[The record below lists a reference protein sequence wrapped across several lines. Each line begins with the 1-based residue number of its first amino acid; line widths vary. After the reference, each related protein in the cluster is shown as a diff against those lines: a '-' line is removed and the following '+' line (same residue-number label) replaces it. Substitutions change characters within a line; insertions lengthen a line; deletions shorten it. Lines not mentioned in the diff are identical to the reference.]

1 MHTSLYR
8 RYRPQ
13 TFGEMVRQEHVVKVL
28 QNQIEQNAVGHAYL
42 FTGPRGTGKTT
53 VARIFARAVNCER
66 PVNGSPCGKCAVCR
80 ALSEGSLDILE
91 IDAASNNGVNE
102 MRDLREKVQYPP
114 VSGKYKVYIV
124 DEVHMLT
131 DSAFNALLKTLEEP
145 PAHAIFILATTEPHK
160 IPATILSRCMRLD
173 FKLIP
178 EEDLETH
185 LKRILDGMGK
195 EYEEEAVSAIARA
208 GAGSDRDMLSIAE
221 MCIAYEDKLTYRGV
235 SEVLG
240 AADFSETLALA
251 EALLIS
257 DMPTALEGVE
267 RILSS
272 GKSVGVLL
280 KDLMAQLNRIAVA
293 KTCRT
298 AEKLLSLPKE
308 QFAKLKAVADKAD
321 GRAVLRATEVLAR
334 AETDMRFVSSP
345 RVYLETA
352 VMRIALPEEDMSTDA
367 LLVRLNALERKLQEG
382 AFAVPSAQ
390 AASGAQAA
398 ARETVA
404 PTTAPPAGAPA
415 AETPVQASKFTA
427 APPTGAEFED
437 EPPFPDE
444 EPVFEEAYFADEPAP
459 KKTAAPVQASKFT
472 AAPPAGAPVQAS
484 KPTAAP
490 PAGAA
495 AAPVRETAAPVQAP
509 KPAAAPPAGAPVQAA
524 KPAAASPAGAASPIG
539 AGAEVTFGKF
549 VRTLRK
555 TSRNGVLFT
564 MCSDLMP
571 VFEGG
576 TLVLYTES
584 GTVARSLA
592 RAEHRAVMAEV
603 FAQVGVTDFDV
614 RLKGA
619 DAPKAVNAAEQLKR
633 DFPDYPIEIK

>member
-53 VARIFARAVNCER
+53 VARIFARAVNCEH
-66 PVNGSPCGKCAVCR
+66 PVNGSPCGECAVCR

-321 GRAVLRATEVLAR
+321 GRAVLRATEVLAK

-345 RVYLETA
+345 RVCLETA

-382 AFAVPSAQ
+382 AFAVSAAPVQ
-390 AASGAQAA
+390 ASK
-398 ARETVA
+398 
-404 PTTAPPAGAPA
+404 PTAAPPAGA
-415 AETPVQASKFTA
+415 A
-427 APPTGAEFED
+427 APPAGAAAPPAGAEYED

-444 EPVFEEAYFADEPAP
+444 EPVFEEAYFADDPAP
-459 KKTAAPVQASKFT
+459 KKAAAPVQ
-472 AAPPAGAPVQAS
+472 PP
-484 KPTAAP
+484 KP
-490 PAGAA
+490 A
-495 AAPVRETAAPVQAP
+495 AAPAASAAAPVQAP
-509 KPAAAPPAGAPVQAA
+509 KPTTA
-524 KPAAASPAGAASPIG
+524 PAAAAAGAAG

>member
-66 PVNGSPCGKCAVCR
+66 PVNGSPCGECAVCR

-178 EEDLETH
+178 EEDLEAH

-345 RVYLETA
+345 RVCLETA

-390 AASGAQAA
+390 AASGAQTA

-415 AETPVQASKFTA
+415 AA
-427 APPTGAEFED
+427 AAGAGYED
-437 EPPFPDE
+437 KPPFPDE

-459 KKTAAPVQASKFT
+459 KKAAAPVQASKFT
-472 AAPPAGAPVQAS
+472 AAPPAA
-484 KPTAAP
+484 
-490 PAGAA
+490 
-495 AAPVRETAAPVQAP
+495 
-509 KPAAAPPAGAPVQAA
+509 APVQAA
-524 KPAAASPAGAASPIG
+524 KPAAAPPAGAASPAG

-576 TLVLYTES
+576 TLILYTES

>member
-66 PVNGSPCGKCAVCR
+66 PVNGSPCGECAVCR

-267 RILSS
+267 RILSA

-308 QFAKLKAVADKAD
+308 QFVKLKAVAEKAD
-321 GRAVLRATEVLAR
+321 GRAVLRATEVLAK

-345 RVYLETA
+345 RVCLETA

-390 AASGAQAA
+390 AASGGQKA
-398 ARETVA
+398 ARETAA
-404 PTTAPPAGAPA
+404 PTAAPA
-415 AETPVQASKFTA
+415 AGVPIQASKFTA
-427 APPTGAEFED
+427 APPAGAGFED

-444 EPVFEEAYFADEPAP
+444 EPVFEEAYFSDEPAP
-459 KKTAAPVQASKFT
+459 KKA
-472 AAPPAGAPVQAS
+472 
-484 KPTAAP
+484 
-490 PAGAA
+490 
-495 AAPVRETAAPVQAP
+495 AAPVQAP
-509 KPAAAPPAGAPVQAA
+509 KPAAAPPAGAPAAAAPVQAP
-524 KPAAASPAGAASPIG
+524 KPAAAPAAGAASPAG

>member
-66 PVNGSPCGKCAVCR
+66 PVNGSPCGECAVCR

-345 RVYLETA
+345 RVCLETA

-367 LLVRLNALERKLQEG
+367 LLVRLNVLERKLQEG

-390 AASGAQAA
+390 AASGAQTA

-415 AETPVQASKFTA
+415 AA
-427 APPTGAEFED
+427 AAGAEFED
-437 EPPFPDE
+437 KPPFPDE

-459 KKTAAPVQASKFT
+459 KKAAAPVQASKFT
-472 AAPPAGAPVQAS
+472 AAPPAA
-484 KPTAAP
+484 
-490 PAGAA
+490 
-495 AAPVRETAAPVQAP
+495 
-509 KPAAAPPAGAPVQAA
+509 APVQAA
-524 KPAAASPAGAASPIG
+524 KPAAAPPAGAASPAG

>member
-42 FTGPRGTGKTT
+42 FSGPRGTGKTT
-53 VARIFARAVNCER
+53 IARIFARAVNCEH
-66 PVNGSPCGKCAVCR
+66 PVNGSPCGECAVCR

-178 EEDLETH
+178 EEDLEAH

-195 EYEEEAVSAIARA
+195 EYEEEAVAAIARA

-257 DMPTALEGVE
+257 DMPAALEGVE
-267 RILSS
+267 RILSA
-272 GKSVGVLL
+272 GKAVGVLL
-280 KDLMAQLNRIAVA
+280 KDLMAQLNRVAVA

-298 AEKLLSLPKE
+298 AEKLLSLPGE
-308 QFAKLKAVADKAD
+308 QFARLKAVAEKAD
-321 GRAVLRATEVLAR
+321 GRAVLRATEVLAK

-345 RVYLETA
+345 RVCLETA

-382 AFAVPSAQ
+382 AFAAPSAQ
-390 AASGAQAA
+390 AASGAASKPVAA
-398 ARETVA
+398 PAVVQTASGAVSKPVA
-404 PTTAPPAGAPA
+404 APPAGAPVQAFKSTTAPAAGAASQAGAAA
-415 AETPVQASKFTA
+415 AEY
-427 APPTGAEFED
+427 ED
-437 EPPFPDE
+437 VPPFPEE
-444 EPVFEEAYFADEPAP
+444 EPIFEEAYFADEPAP
-459 KKTAAPVQASKFT
+459 RKAAAPVQASKFT
-472 AAPPAGAPVQAS
+472 AASPAGGP
-484 KPTAAP
+484 
-490 PAGAA
+490 AA
-495 AAPVRETAAPVQAP
+495 AAPVRETATPTT
-509 KPAAAPPAGAPVQAA
+509 APPAETPVQAA
-524 KPAAASPAGAASPIG
+524 KPTTAPAAAG
-539 AGAEVTFGKF
+539 AGAEVMFGKF

-564 MCSDLMP
+564 MCSDLAP

-584 GTVARSLA
+584 GTIARSLA
-592 RAEHRAVMAEV
+592 RAEHRAVMADV
-603 FAQVGVTDFDV
+603 FAQVGITDFEV

-619 DAPKAVNAAEQLKR
+619 DAPQKANAAEQLKR

>member
-42 FTGPRGTGKTT
+42 FSGPRGTGKTT
-53 VARIFARAVNCER
+53 IARIFARAVNCEH
-66 PVNGSPCGKCAVCR
+66 PVNGSPCGECAVCR

-178 EEDLETH
+178 EEDLEAH

-195 EYEEEAVSAIARA
+195 EYEEEAVAAIARA

-257 DMPTALEGVE
+257 DMPAALEGVE
-267 RILSS
+267 RILSA
-272 GKSVGVLL
+272 GKAVGVLL
-280 KDLMAQLNRIAVA
+280 KDLMAQLNRVAVA

-298 AEKLLSLPKE
+298 AEKLLSLPGE
-308 QFAKLKAVADKAD
+308 QFARLKAVAEKAD
-321 GRAVLRATEVLAR
+321 GRAVLRATEVLAK

-345 RVYLETA
+345 RVCLETA

-382 AFAVPSAQ
+382 AFAAPAVPLAQAQPSVQPSAGHS
-390 AASGAQAA
+390 AVREAEPPAA
-398 ARETVA
+398 APSA
-404 PTTAPPAGAPA
+404 D
-415 AETPVQASKFTA
+415 AS
-427 APPTGAEFED
+427 ED
-437 EPPFPDE
+437 VPPFPEE
-444 EPVFEEAYFADEPAP
+444 EPIFEEAYFADEPASAREVP
-459 KKTAAPVQASKFT
+459 PAPSVQRQKSAAASAARGSTAP
-472 AAPPAGAPVQAS
+472 AAVPPADAGAPVQTA
-484 KPTAAP
+484 KPAAAP
-490 PAGAA
+490 RAGAA
-495 AAPVRETAAPVQAP
+495 AA
-509 KPAAAPPAGAPVQAA
+509 
-524 KPAAASPAGAASPIG
+524 G
-539 AGAEVTFGKF
+539 AGAEVMFGKF

-564 MCSDLMP
+564 MCSDLAP

-584 GTVARSLA
+584 GTIARSLA
-592 RAEHRAVMAEV
+592 RAEHHAVMADV
-603 FAQVGVTDFDV
+603 FAQVGITDFEV

-619 DAPKAVNAAEQLKR
+619 DAPQKANAAEQLKR

>member
-42 FTGPRGTGKTT
+42 FSGPRGTGKTT
-53 VARIFARAVNCER
+53 IARIFARAVNCEH
-66 PVNGSPCGKCAVCR
+66 PVNGSPCGECAVCR

-178 EEDLETH
+178 EEDLEAH

-240 AADFSETLALA
+240 AADFSETLALT

-257 DMPTALEGVE
+257 DMPSALEGVE
-267 RILSS
+267 RILSA
-272 GKSVGVLL
+272 GKAVGVLL
-280 KDLMAQLNRIAVA
+280 KDLMAQLNRVAVA

-298 AEKLLSLPKE
+298 AEKLLSLPRE
-308 QFAKLKAVADKAD
+308 QFARLKAVAEKAD
-321 GRAVLRATEVLAR
+321 GRAVLRATEVLAK

-345 RVYLETA
+345 RVCLETA

-382 AFAVPSAQ
+382 AFVAPAAQTASVAQTAARDTVKPVAAPPAGAPVQ
-390 AASGAQAA
+390 AAK
-398 ARETVA
+398 
-404 PTTAPPAGAPA
+404 PTTAPPAGA
-415 AETPVQASKFTA
+415 
-427 APPTGAEFED
+427 GYED
-437 EPPFPDE
+437 EPPFPEE

-459 KKTAAPVQASKFT
+459 KKAAAPVQAT
-472 AAPPAGAPVQAS
+472 

-490 PAGAA
+490 PAGA
-495 AAPVRETAAPVQAP
+495 PIQAP
-509 KPAAAPPAGAPVQAA
+509 KPSTAPPAETSVQASKFTTA
-524 KPAAASPAGAASPIG
+524 PAAAAAGAAG
-539 AGAEVTFGKF
+539 AGAEVMFGKF

-564 MCSDLMP
+564 MCSDLAP

-584 GTVARSLA
+584 GTIARSLA
-592 RAEHRAVMAEV
+592 RAEHRAVMADV
-603 FAQVGVTDFDV
+603 FAQVGITDFEV

-619 DAPKAVNAAEQLKR
+619 DAPQKANAAEQLKR

>member
-66 PVNGSPCGKCAVCR
+66 PVNGSPCGECAVCR

-178 EEDLETH
+178 EEDLEAH

-195 EYEEEAVSAIARA
+195 EYEEEAVAAIARA

-240 AADFSETLALA
+240 AADFSETLALT
-251 EALLIS
+251 EALLS
-257 DMPTALEGVE
+257 ADMPAALEGVE
-267 RILSS
+267 RILSA
-272 GKSVGVLL
+272 GKAVGVLL
-280 KDLMAQLNRIAVA
+280 KDLMAQLNRVAVA

-298 AEKLLSLPKE
+298 AEKLLSLPRE
-308 QFAKLKAVADKAD
+308 QFARLKAVAEKAD
-321 GRAVLRATEVLAR
+321 GRAVLRATEVLAK

-345 RVYLETA
+345 RVCLETA

-382 AFAVPSAQ
+382 AFVAPAAQTASVAQMAARDTAKPAAAPAAGAPVQ
-390 AASGAQAA
+390 AAK
-398 ARETVA
+398 
-404 PTTAPPAGAPA
+404 PTTAPPAGAP
-415 AETPVQASKFTA
+415 VQAAKPTTAPPAGA
-427 APPTGAEFED
+427 APQAQFDE
-437 EPPFPDE
+437 EPPFPEE

-459 KKTAAPVQASKFT
+459 KKAAAPVQVA
-472 AAPPAGAPVQAS
+472 
-484 KPTAAP
+484 
-490 PAGAA
+490 
-495 AAPVRETAAPVQAP
+495 
-509 KPAAAPPAGAPVQAA
+509 KPAAAPPAGAPAAAAPVQAA
-524 KPAAASPAGAASPIG
+524 TPTTAPPAGAASPAGA
-539 AGAEVTFGKF
+539 GAEVMFGKF

-564 MCSDLMP
+564 MCSDLAP

-584 GTVARSLA
+584 GTIARSLA
-592 RAEHRAVMAEV
+592 RAEHRAVMADV
-603 FAQVGVTDFDV
+603 FAQVGISDFEV

-619 DAPKAVNAAEQLKR
+619 DAPKKANAAEQLKR

>member
-53 VARIFARAVNCER
+53 VARIFARAVNCEH
-66 PVNGSPCGKCAVCR
+66 PVNGSPCGECAVCR

-267 RILSS
+267 RILSA

-308 QFAKLKAVADKAD
+308 QFAKLKAAADKAD
-321 GRAVLRATEVLAR
+321 GRAVLRATEVLAK

-345 RVYLETA
+345 RVCLETA

-382 AFAVPSAQ
+382 AFSAPSAQ
-390 AASGAQAA
+390 TASGGQKA
-398 ARETVA
+398 AREAAA
-404 PTTAPPAGAPA
+404 PTAAPSAGAP
-415 AETPVQASKFTA
+415 VQAPKPTA
-427 APPTGAEFED
+427 ASPAGAEFED

-444 EPVFEEAYFADEPAP
+444 EPVFEEAYFSDEPAP
-459 KKTAAPVQASKFT
+459 KKAA
-472 AAPPAGAPVQAS
+472 
-484 KPTAAP
+484 
-490 PAGAA
+490 
-495 AAPVRETAAPVQAP
+495 
-509 KPAAAPPAGAPVQAA
+509 APVQAA
-524 KPAAASPAGAASPIG
+524 KPAAASPAGAPAAAAPIQETKPTAAPAAAAAG
-539 AGAEVTFGKF
+539 AAAAGAEVTFGKF

>member
-66 PVNGSPCGKCAVCR
+66 PVNGSPCGECAVCR

-345 RVYLETA
+345 RVCLETA

-390 AASGAQAA
+390 AASGAQTA

-415 AETPVQASKFTA
+415 AA
-427 APPTGAEFED
+427 AAGAGYED
-437 EPPFPDE
+437 KPPFPDE

-459 KKTAAPVQASKFT
+459 KKAAAPVQASKFT
-472 AAPPAGAPVQAS
+472 AAPPAA
-484 KPTAAP
+484 
-490 PAGAA
+490 
-495 AAPVRETAAPVQAP
+495 
-509 KPAAAPPAGAPVQAA
+509 APVQAA
-524 KPAAASPAGAASPIG
+524 KPAAAPPAGAASPAG

>member
-53 VARIFARAVNCER
+53 IARIFARAVNCER
-66 PVNGSPCGKCAVCR
+66 PVNGSPCGECAVCR

-185 LKRILDGMGK
+185 LKCILDGMGK

-345 RVYLETA
+345 RVCLETA
-352 VMRIALPEEDMSTDA
+352 IMRIALPEEDMSTDA

-390 AASGAQAA
+390 AASGAQTA

-415 AETPVQASKFTA
+415 AA
-427 APPTGAEFED
+427 AAGAGYED
-437 EPPFPDE
+437 KPPFPDE

-459 KKTAAPVQASKFT
+459 KKAAAPVQASKFT
-472 AAPPAGAPVQAS
+472 AAPSA
-484 KPTAAP
+484 
-490 PAGAA
+490 
-495 AAPVRETAAPVQAP
+495 AAPVQAA
-509 KPAAAPPAGAPVQAA
+509 KPAAAPPAGAP
-524 KPAAASPAGAASPIG
+524 PAAAPVQPSKPTAAPP